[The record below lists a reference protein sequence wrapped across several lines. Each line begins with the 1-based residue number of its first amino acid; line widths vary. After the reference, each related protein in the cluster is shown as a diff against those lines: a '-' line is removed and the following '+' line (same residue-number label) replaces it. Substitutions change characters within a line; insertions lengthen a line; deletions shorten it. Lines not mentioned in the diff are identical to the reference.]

1 MPLTSTEPNI
11 LKTNDVPTVGITIV
25 VVLVALLSTIG
36 YIAYL
41 RKRNITKRKGNLC
54 ALSST
59 MNLPLFSFQIVPGR
73 IEKIAEVFYT
83 IFSFF

>member
-1 MPLTSTEPNI
+1 MSPSSSP
-11 LKTNDVPTVGITIV
+11 VVVVGITIV
-25 VVLVALLSTIG
+25 VVVVALLSTIG

-54 ALSST
+54 AISST
-59 MNLPLFSFQIVPGR
+59 MDHLLFSFQIVLGR

>member
-1 MPLTSTEPNI
+1 MSSLSSP
-11 LKTNDVPTVGITIV
+11 VVVVGITIV

-54 ALSST
+54 AISFT
-59 MNLPLFSFQIVPGR
+59 MDLPLFSFQIVLGK
-73 IEKIAEVFYT
+73 IEKIAKVFYI

>member
-1 MPLTSTEPNI
+1 MSSSSSP
-11 LKTNDVPTVGITIV
+11 VVVVGITIV

-41 RKRNITKRKGNLC
+41 RKRNITKRKGNLY
-54 ALSST
+54 AISST
-59 MNLPLFSFQIVPGR
+59 MDLPLFSFQIVPSK
-73 IEKIAEVFYT
+73 IEKVAEIFYT

>member
-1 MPLTSTEPNI
+1 MSSSSSP
-11 LKTNDVPTVGITIV
+11 VVVVGITIV

-54 ALSST
+54 AISST
-59 MNLPLFSFQIVPGR
+59 MDLPLFSFQIVPGR
-73 IEKIAEVFYT
+73 IEKIAEVFYI
-83 IFSFF
+83 IFSFFF